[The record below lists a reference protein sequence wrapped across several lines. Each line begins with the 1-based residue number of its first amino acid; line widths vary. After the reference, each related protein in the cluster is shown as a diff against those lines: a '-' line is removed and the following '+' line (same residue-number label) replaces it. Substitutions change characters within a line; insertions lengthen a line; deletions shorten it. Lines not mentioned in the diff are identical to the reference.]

1 MRLLNFGK
9 TTLTIIL
16 IFTTSLVLTLYFP
29 AFAQSNN
36 LNSVLKNA
44 QKSLDALNNN
54 ANSSAPNKTDPSS
67 QQPITL
73 NSNVPNNVD
82 MYIQTKLSYD
92 AIDQLW
98 YFPKD
103 VTINFTKPNKIC
115 PDNFC
120 KQQLDEASFNTS
132 PPASPDEFYIY
143 GTLKIQDQKA
153 STDNVVAWKFYK
165 MIGWDMKKTDIKED
179 IKNKRT
185 SSIFDGILGIG
196 TLDAI
201 NNPDISYKI
210 IGSFQE
216 PSGVLAITGKEKTTD
231 AFFKERFRFNK

>member
-1 MRLLNFGK
+1 MLHLGR
-9 TTLTIIL
+9 TTLRIIL
-16 IFTTSLVLTLYFP
+16 PFTITLVLTLCFP
-29 AFAQSNN
+29 ALAQSNN
-36 LNSVLKNA
+36 LDSVLKNA
-44 QKSLDALNNN
+44 QKSLDDLNDNT
-54 ANSSAPNKTDPSS
+54 NSSTPNKTSSSS
-67 QQPITL
+67 QQHITL

-82 MYIQTKLSYD
+82 MFIQTKLSYD

-115 PDNFC
+115 PDRFC

-143 GTLKIQDQKA
+143 GTLKIQDKKA
-153 STDNVVAWKFYK
+153 STDSIVAWKYYK
-165 MIGWDMKKTDIKED
+165 TNGWSIKKTDIKED
-179 IKNKRT
+179 IKNKQT
-185 SSIFDGILGIG
+185 TTMFDGILGIG

-216 PSGVLAITGKEKTTD
+216 PSGVLTFTGKETTTD
-231 AFFKERFRFNK
+231 SFFKERFGFNK